1 MRISDWSSD
10 VCSSDLVAVGIGQ
23 CLAAFGL
30 EVQRPSRPETLEDI
44 VRPRAGSDQF
54 RLSRGFEIGAAK
66 AERSLKAAIL
76 VENHAGRDQRGP
88 RQMIGEPIGGAPIF
102 AQVQTVRY
110 PRLLRLRTSTAAKET
125 SRCAAHPPSLLHTH
139 PTQS

>member
-66 AERSLKAAIL
+66 AERSRKSSEESRVGTECVRTCRSRWSAYHEKKKITDRPD
-76 VENHAGRDQRGP
+76 NQRNIE
-88 RQMIGEPIGGAPIF
+88 R
-102 AQVQTVRY
+102 
-110 PRLLRLRTSTAAKET
+110 
-125 SRCAAHPPSLLHTH
+125 
-139 PTQS
+139 

>member
-1 MRISDWSSD
+1 MSRVHFFFSSRSRQT
-10 VCSSDLVAVGIGQ
+10 CWALGTG
-23 CLAAFGL
+23 
-30 EVQRPSRPETLEDI
+30 VQTCALPVSRPETLEDI

-102 AQVQTVRY
+102 AKVQHVRY
-110 PRLLRLRTSTAAKET
+110 PRWRR
-125 SRCAAHPPSLLHTH
+125 
-139 PTQS
+139 